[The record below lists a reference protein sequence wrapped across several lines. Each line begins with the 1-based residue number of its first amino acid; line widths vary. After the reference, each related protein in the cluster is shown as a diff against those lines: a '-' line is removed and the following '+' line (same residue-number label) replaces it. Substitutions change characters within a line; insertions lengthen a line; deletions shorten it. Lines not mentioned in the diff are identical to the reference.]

1 MSMSYTFKREM
12 RTECGGSRLSDND
25 QNEFEAKKFRIKCLN
40 NLSGG
45 QKGLRII
52 KEHRNNKKLSFFI
65 FKYTNMNR

>member
-52 KEHRNNKKLSFFI
+52 KNIGIIKSFHFSFLNI
-65 FKYTNMNR
+65 PT